1 MASDFKKNAGSTA
14 RTAAA
19 IGSAIVD
26 SGLTGK
32 AASLAVTAAIF
43 PELGPVSIAAAGVVA
58 ATLMAKYTN
67 FLINKKTA
75 PVNPVSD
82 KWKTRPKANMVKW
95 MMKQSGV
102 GLETVADYLGCTVS
116 YLNTKLA
123 RDSFSFEDLIIV
135 AYACGYTF
143 VLANNNGEE
152 EPAFRVDIIRHFENS
167 EPEVLERINEIE
179 EKAQLQAARR
189 EEYEKKKAEIE
200 DEYAKRKAE
209 LEKMREEYGIEE

>member
-1 MASDFKKNAGSTA
+1 MSDTKSNAVKAAMQVAKAGASITGATMAGLGPG
-14 RTAAA
+14 AA
-19 IGSAIVD
+19 IIPA
-26 SGLTGK
+26 TG
-32 AASLAVTAAIF
+32 
-43 PELGPVSIAAAGVVA
+43 
-58 ATLMAKYTN
+58 TLMASVGVLLALTKIHN
-67 FLINKKTA
+67 SLPINEKTA
-75 PVNPVSD
+75 PVEPVSD
-82 KWKTRPKANMVKW
+82 TWKTRPKANMVKW

-102 GLETVADYLGCTVS
+102 GLETIAAHLGCQVN

-152 EPAFRVDIIRHFENS
+152 EPAFRVDLIRHFENS

-200 DEYAKRKAE
+200 QEYAKQKAE
-209 LEKMREEYGIEE
+209 LEKMREEYRIVD

>member
-1 MASDFKKNAGSTA
+1 MASDIKIAARTTA

-19 IGSAIVD
+19 IGSAITGSEL
-26 SGLTGK
+26 SG
-32 AASLAVTAAIF
+32 
-43 PELGPVSIAAAGVVA
+43 IAAQRVMSAAVGPAALTVAGMVLA
-58 ATLMAKYTN
+58 SFMTKYRS
-67 FLINKKTA
+67 FKINNKTA

-82 KWKTRPKANMVKW
+82 TWKSRPKANMVKW
-95 MMKQSGV
+95 MMKQSDV
-102 GLETVADYLGCTVS
+102 SLDTIADHLGCTVS

-143 VLANNNGEE
+143 VLANNNGED
-152 EPAFRVDIIRHFENS
+152 EPVYRVDIIRHFENS
-167 EPEVLERINEIE
+167 DPEALERINTIE

-200 DEYAKRKAE
+200 QEYEKKMSE
-209 LEKMREEYGIEE
+209 LAKMREEYGIKE

>member
-1 MASDFKKNAGSTA
+1 MSSDFKKTVSTTA

-19 IGSAIVD
+19 IGNALAD
-26 SGLTGK
+26 SGLTGR
-32 AASLAVTAAIF
+32 AAGLAMSAAII
-43 PELGPVSIAAAGVVA
+43 PELGPVSIAAAGLVV

-82 KWKTRPKANMVKW
+82 TWKARPKANMVKW

-102 GLETVADYLGCTVS
+102 GLETIAEHLGCQVN

-143 VLANNNGEE
+143 VLANNNGGE
-152 EPAFRVDIIRHFENS
+152 EPVFRVDIIRHFENR
-167 EPEVLERINEIE
+167 EPEVLERINAIE
-179 EKAQLQAARR
+179 ERAQTQAARR
-189 EEYEKKKAEIE
+189 EEYEKRKAEIE
-200 DEYAKRKAE
+200 EEYAKQKAE
-209 LEKMREEYGIEE
+209 LERMRAEYGIVE

>member
-1 MASDFKKNAGSTA
+1 MASDFKKTVGATA

-19 IGSAIVD
+19 IGSALVD
-26 SGLTGK
+26 SGLTGR
-32 AASLAVTAAIF
+32 AAGLAATAAII
-43 PELGPVSIAAAGVVA
+43 PELGPVSIAAAGLVIG
-58 ATLMAKYTN
+58 TLMAKYTD
-67 FLINKKTA
+67 FLINRKTA

-82 KWKTRPKANMVKW
+82 TWKSRPKANMVKW
-95 MMKQSGV
+95 LMKQSCV
-102 GLETVADYLGCTVS
+102 GLDTLAEHLGCTVS

-152 EPAFRVDIIRHFENS
+152 DPVFRVDIIRHFENS
-167 EPEVLERINEIE
+167 DPDVLERINAIE
-179 EKAQLQAARR
+179 ERAQTRAARR

-200 DEYAKRKAE
+200 QEYARQKAE
-209 LEKMREEYGIEE
+209 LEKMREENGIEE

>member
-1 MASDFKKNAGSTA
+1 MASDIKKAAGTTA
-14 RTAAA
+14 RAAA
-19 IGSAIVD
+19 ALSSVITGSEL
-26 SGLTGK
+26 SGL
-32 AASLAVTAAIF
+32 AAQRVVGAAVGPAA
-43 PELGPVSIAAAGVVA
+43 LTVAGLVVT
-58 ATLMAKYTN
+58 TLMTKYTG

-82 KWKTRPKANMVKW
+82 TWKSRPKANMVKW
-95 MMKQSGV
+95 LMKQSGV
-102 GLETVADYLGCTVS
+102 SLDTIAEHLGCTVS

-152 EPAFRVDIIRHFENS
+152 EPVFRVDIIRHFENS
-167 EPEVLERINEIE
+167 EPEVLERIDRIE
-179 EKAQLQAARR
+179 EKAQAQAAKR

-200 DEYAKRKAE
+200 QEYEKRMAE
-209 LEKMREEYGIEE
+209 LAKMREEYGIVE